1 MGSNPFPNAAPRYVR
16 ATLYRYDFTTPN
28 ERKSTGKWWGR
39 ELTGEY
45 IPVVSLKNPS

>member
-1 MGSNPFPNAAPRYVR
+1 MGSNPFPKAAPRYVR
-16 ATLYRYDFTTPN
+16 AMLYQDHVTTPN

-39 ELTGEY
+39 ELKGEY